1 MSLER
6 NIQELHQAVTMLTKS
21 IDLQTAT
28 IAEAT
33 AELLQAMHSQQAG
46 APVKVVTEAKAAADN
61 AKAATANAKAAT
73 ANAKAAAA
81 AVEKA
86 VKKEEAPAELTD
98 DEIKASAVY
107 QTIQDKLTQHYG
119 AALAANGGDQQAAR
133 EDTLKILKAYAD
145 DGKVVSLVRVLLE
158 DEEAGAQVMEELLGV
173 YDTAITALQTTS
185 DVDEEGEGE
194 EDEGEEQAYT
204 ADDVKAALRA
214 YAKIEGRPAAIMKLQ
229 QLTNGKSEVK
239 DVPEDQYAAVIAGLK
254 ADM

>member
-33 AELLQAMHSQQAG
+33 AELLQAMQNRQTST
-46 APVKVVTEAKAAADN
+46 VKVEVD
-61 AKAATANAKAAT
+61 
-73 ANAKAAAA
+73 AKAAAA
-81 AVEKA
+81 EVEKA
-86 VKKEEAPAELTD
+86 VKKVQAKKEKVEKEEAPAELSD
-98 DEIKASAVY
+98 DEIKASAPY
-107 QTIQDKLTQHYG
+107 KIIQDKLTQHYE

-145 DGKVVSLVRVLLE
+145 DGKVVSLARVLLE

-173 YDTAITALQTTS
+173 YDTAIAALQTTS
-185 DVDEEGEGE
+185 DVNEDANEEER
-194 EDEGEEQAYT
+194 AYT
-204 ADDVKAALRA
+204 ADDVKTALRA

-229 QLTNGKSEVK
+229 QLSGGKSEVK

>member
-33 AELLQAMHSQQAG
+33 AELLQAMQNRQAG
-46 APVKVVTEAKAAADN
+46 AVKVETAAKAEVKEPT
-61 AKAATANAKAAT
+61 KAEVKKDTKKEQA
-73 ANAKAAAA
+73 
-81 AVEKA
+81 
-86 VKKEEAPAELTD
+86 KKEEAPAELTD
-98 DEIKASAVY
+98 DEIKASPIY
-107 QTIQDKLTQHYG
+107 QTIQDKMTAHYG
-119 AALAANGGDQQAAR
+119 AALAANGGDQKAAR
-133 EDTLKILKAYAD
+133 EDTLKILKTYAD

-158 DEEAGAQVMEELLGV
+158 DEEAGAEVMEELLGV
-173 YDTAITALQTTS
+173 YDAAIAALQDS
-185 DVDEEGEGE
+185 DN
-194 EDEGEEQAYT
+194 DEGEEEEEQTYT

-229 QLTNGKSEVK
+229 QLTGGKSEVK
-239 DVPEDQYAAVIAGLK
+239 AIPEDQYAAVIAGLK

>member
-6 NIQELHQAVTMLTKS
+6 NIQELHQAVTMLIKS

-33 AELLQAMHSQQAG
+33 AELLQAMQNRQAS
-46 APVKVVTEAKAAADN
+46 PSKAE
-61 AKAATANAKAAT
+61 ATAEEAAEVMKKGQ
-73 ANAKAAAA
+73 AEAE
-81 AVEKA
+81 VEKA
-86 VKKEEAPAELTD
+86 KKERVKKEEAPAELTD
-98 DEIKASAVY
+98 DEIKASPIY

-119 AALAANGGDQQAAR
+119 AALAANGGDQKAAR
-133 EDTLKILKAYAD
+133 EDTLKILKTYAD

-158 DEEAGAQVMEELLGV
+158 DEEAGAEVMEELLGV
-173 YDTAITALQTTS
+173 YDAAIAALQDTS
-185 DVDEEGEGE
+185 DF
-194 EDEGEEQAYT
+194 DEGEKEEEQTYT

-229 QLTNGKSEVK
+229 QLTGGKSEVK
-239 DVPEDQYAAVIAGLK
+239 AIPEDQYAAVIAGLK